1 MKYREPRVTIVSF
14 LLFASPGAQPART
27 RAAVAA
33 VGALDGACDGA
44 CCEDAKLDLRPP
56 FPDSEAITEVPGPSA
71 CSLLADK
78 RRSSNGSFFTP
89 PEEAPP
95 LSCQAGPQVS
105 AAQAEIGGYR
115 ASLAVTERLSEGRR

>member
-44 CCEDAKLDLRPP
+44 CCEDAKLDLCPP
-56 FPDSEAITEVPGPSA
+56 FPDSEAITEVRSA
-71 CSLLADK
+71 ECVQLAGRQEKEFERKLL
-78 RRSSNGSFFTP
+78 
-89 PEEAPP
+89 
-95 LSCQAGPQVS
+95 
-105 AAQAEIGGYR
+105 Y
-115 ASLAVTERLSEGRR
+115 